1 MGDDALDL
9 LVETIPVDEKDM
21 PAAKADD
28 LDVGAEADDLK
39 SFAPRDARMGLLHLD
54 LVVEVIRDHHG

>member
-9 LVETIPVDEKDM
+9 LVETIAIDEEDVATSKANDLDIG
-21 PAAKADD
+21 AQADD
-28 LDVGAEADDLK
+28 LESL
-39 SFAPRDARMGLLHLD
+39 APADARMGLFHLD